1 MASDAARQPAL
12 SAPHW
17 TRRLGDG
24 VYAGY
29 RRLMAALSADWAGSQ
44 VFAYGAIVALLACAV
59 AGMFLVNNPAPFLP
73 YHDSH
78 EYIASAHRIMA
89 GESWADPQRL
99 PGYPLFLA
107 IIFIVTGSTTNLMA
121 AQLAQMGLF
130 VVVAL
135 EVYVIGYRLWKHTR
149 LAALVAALV
158 GTNVYFLEFVRP
170 ILSDGLALFLAT
182 TLALAIVV
190 FIERPGARLFWL
202 VAVLTLALFMTRADW
217 YLLPVPLFAYLLF
230 VAHRHGLTRRL
241 LPHAIAAIVLLY
253 AVQGGYIAMN
263 AHVNGFAGLTSD
275 ENINLYGKV
284 LQYHMEGEA
293 PAQFANIASSTELDI
308 LIHHTRDPWAIFWA
322 DPALGRNNFS
332 VMGDYARSV
341 ILHHP
346 AQFLA
351 DSVPLAF
358 NSLYD
363 PYQFGGINVY
373 RRLAKPLKV
382 LLNFSTLDYA
392 LYLLFPLCAAGWLI
406 VLLRRPRRSGERR
419 RAEMAGALT
428 LLALYDLAVT
438 TVGSYGE
445 YGRLH
450 LGFDPLMLIVVVG
463 SIALFVSSN
472 RKVRSPRGD
481 VEQPVESRDSATG
494 RRSDRQA
501 A

>member
-1 MASDAARQPAL
+1 MARDVARQPAL
-12 SAPHW
+12 SVPHW
-17 TRRLGDG
+17 TRRFG
-24 VYAGY
+24 VGACAGY
-29 RRLMAALSADWAGSQ
+29 RRLTAALSADWAGRR

-107 IIFIVTGSTTNLMA
+107 VIFTLTGRTNLMA
-121 AQLAQMGLF
+121 AQLVQMGLF
-130 VVVAL
+130 VVTAL

-149 LAALVAALV
+149 LAALIAALV
-158 GTNVYFLEFVRP
+158 GTNVYFLEFARP

-190 FIERPGARLFWL
+190 FIERPGVRLFWL

-241 LPHAIAAIVLLY
+241 LPHAIAALVLLY
-253 AVQGGYIAMN
+253 AIQGGYIAMN
-263 AHVNGFAGLTSD
+263 AHANGFAGLTSD

-284 LQYHMEGEA
+284 VQYHMEGEA
-293 PAQFANIASSTELDI
+293 PSQFAHIASSTERDI
-308 LIHHTRDPWAIFWA
+308 LIHHSRDPWTIFWA
-322 DPALGRNNFS
+322 DPTLGRNNFS
-332 VMGDYARSV
+332 VMGAYARAIV
-341 ILHHP
+341 LRHP

-363 PYQFGGINVY
+363 PYQFGGINAY
-373 RRLAKPLKV
+373 RRLAKPLDV

-392 LYLLFPLCAAGWLI
+392 LYLLFPFCAAGWLI
-406 VLLRRPRRSGERR
+406 VLLRRPRRLRGRR

-438 TVGSYGE
+438 TVGSYAE

-450 LGFDPLMLIVVVG
+450 LGFDPLMLIVVGG
-463 SIALFVSSN
+463 SIALFVSSS
-472 RKVRSPRGD
+472 RQLRSPRGD
-481 VEQPVESRDSATG
+481 VERPIESPDSTVNRPRPVRH
-494 RRSDRQA
+494 A